1 MSKHTVLFELGCEE
15 LPPKN
20 LKTLRDALQAE
31 TVKGL
36 KDAGLAFDLIEAYA
50 APRRLAL
57 KIINV
62 DAAQADTQKRFD
74 GPAVQAA
81 YDAEGKP
88 TKALEGFMRGQG
100 ITADQVST
108 FQAGKVE
115 KVCYLKDVQ
124 GQSLDALLP
133 QILQT
138 ALDNLPIAKRMR
150 SAASRTEF
158 VRPVKWVVL
167 LKDNAVVDA
176 TIQDHKAGNV
186 TYGHRFHAPEAIT
199 LANADAY
206 LDALRAAKVVANFEE
221 RQAIIDQQ
229 VKALADEVNAIA
241 IVPTDLRDEVT
252 ALVEWPVALR
262 ASFEERFLAVPQEAL
277 ITTMQDNQKYF
288 CLVNADNKLQPYF
301 ITVSNIES
309 KDPTQI
315 IEGNEKVVRPR
326 LSDAE
331 FFFLQDQKQPLAS
344 RKEKLAN
351 MVFQAQLGTL
361 WNKSERIA
369 KLAVALS
376 AITGANPADAEKA
389 ALLAKCDLTS
399 ELVGE
404 FPELQGIAGTYYARI
419 EGEND
424 EVAEALGEQYLPK
437 FAGDVL
443 PQTKTGTTIALA
455 DRLDTL
461 TGIFGI
467 GQAPTGSK
475 DPFALRRSAIG
486 ILRLVTENNL
496 DVSIEELISLAA
508 DQYKFERKVL
518 KLKTSTKSLDDKI
531 ISANAKL
538 PENLEGKWYVDT
550 SKIKGNAE
558 LPQPEIEI
566 CTILTSPTV
575 IQDAVAFL
583 EGRYRA
589 KYEDQG
595 VAVDVIQAVQA
606 LSPKSPLDFDKRVTA
621 VNHFRNLP
629 EAAALAAANKRVAN
643 ILAKEAAPT
652 GEIVESK
659 LLEDAEKALY
669 AEIQNVLPVVQPLLA
684 AKDYTAALSKL
695 AALRAPID
703 AFFEGVMVMAD
714 DAELKANRLRLLAQ
728 LRDLFTSVADI
739 SVLQH

>member
-15 LPPKN
+15 LPPKS

-36 KDAGLAFDLIEAYA
+36 KDAGLAFDFIEAYA

-62 DAAQADTQKRFD
+62 DGAQADTQKRFD

-115 KVCYLKDVQ
+115 KVCYLKDVK
-124 GQSLDALLP
+124 GQSLDVLLP

-167 LKDNAVVDA
+167 LKDNDVVDA

-241 IVPTDLRDEVT
+241 IVPADLRDEVT

-496 DVSIEELISLAA
+496 DVSIEELIKLALAA
-508 DQYKFERKVL
+508 YGDVL
-518 KLKTSTKSLDDKI
+518 KDHNKTL
-531 ISANAKL
+531 A
-538 PENLEGKWYVDT
+538 
-550 SKIKGNAE
+550 
-558 LPQPEIEI
+558 
-566 CTILTSPTV
+566 
-575 IQDAVAFL
+575 DAVAFL

-606 LSPKSPLDFDKRVTA
+606 LSPKSPLDFDKRVNA
-621 VNHFRNLP
+621 VNHFRALP

-643 ILAKEAAPT
+643 ILAKETVPDGLVT
-652 GEIVESK
+652 NDYLV
-659 LLEDAEKALY
+659 EDAEKALF
-669 AEIQNVLPVVQPLLA
+669 EEFWRINNIVRPLFDD
-684 AKDYTAALSKL
+684 KDYTAALSEL
-695 AALRAPID
+695 AVLRSPID
-703 AFFEGVMVMAD
+703 AFFDNVMVMAD
-714 DAELKANRLRLLAQ
+714 DSNLRTNRLRMLQ
-728 LRDLFTSVADI
+728 LFRNLFMQVADI

>member
-15 LPPKN
+15 LPPKS
-20 LKTLRDALQAE
+20 LKTLRDALKAE
-31 TVKGL
+31 TEKGL
-36 KDAGLAFDLIEAYA
+36 NEAGLAFEAIEAYA

-57 KIINV
+57 KIVKV

-115 KVCYLKDVQ
+115 KVCYLKDVK
-124 GQSLDALLP
+124 GQSLDVLLP

-167 LKDNAVVDA
+167 LKDNAVIDA
-176 TIQDHKAGNV
+176 SIQDHKTGNV
-186 TYGHRFHAPEAIT
+186 TYGHRFHAPEAIV
-199 LANADAY
+199 LANPNAY
-206 LDALRAAKVVANFEE
+206 LDALRQAYVVADFAE
-221 RQAIIDQQ
+221 RQTIIDQQ
-229 VKALADEVNAIA
+229 VKALADEVNATA
-241 IVPTDLRDEVT
+241 IVPADLRDEVT

-344 RKEKLAN
+344 RKDKLAN

-443 PQTKTGTTIALA
+443 PKTKTGTTLALA

-496 DVSIEELISLAA
+496 DVSIEELIKLALAA
-508 DQYKFERKVL
+508 YGDVL
-518 KLKTSTKSLDDKI
+518 KDHAKTL
-531 ISANAKL
+531 A
-538 PENLEGKWYVDT
+538 
-550 SKIKGNAE
+550 
-558 LPQPEIEI
+558 
-566 CTILTSPTV
+566 
-575 IQDAVAFL
+575 DAVAFL

-621 VNHFRNLP
+621 VNHFRDLP

-652 GEIVESK
+652 GEIIIDKLVEN
-659 LLEDAEKALY
+659 AEKSLFK
-669 AEIQNVLPVVQPLLA
+669 EILEIWPVVQPLLD
-684 AKDYTAALSKL
+684 AKDYTTALSKL

>member
-1 MSKHTVLFELGCEE
+1 MSQHNVLFELGCEE
-15 LPPKN
+15 LPPKS
-20 LKTLRDALQAE
+20 LKKLRDALKAQ
-31 TVKGL
+31 TIKGL
-36 KDAGLAFDLIEAYA
+36 KEAGLAFTQVNAYA

-57 KIINV
+57 NIIDV

-81 YDAEGKP
+81 YDSEGKP

-115 KVCYLKDVQ
+115 KICYLKDVK
-124 GQSLDALLP
+124 GQSLDRLLP
-133 QILQT
+133 QILQH

-167 LKDNAVVDA
+167 LKDDQVIDA
-176 TIQDHKAGNV
+176 SIQDHKTGNV
-186 TYGHRFHAPEAIT
+186 SYGHRFHAPEAIH
-199 LANADAY
+199 LKHAKDY
-206 LDALRAAKVVANFEE
+206 LDALRQAKVIADFEE
-221 RQAIIDQQ
+221 RQAIIDTQ
-229 VKALADEVNAIA
+229 VKALADEVNATA
-241 IVPTDLRDEVT
+241 IVPNDLRDEVT

-262 ASFEERFLAVPQEAL
+262 ARFEERFLAVPQEAL

-288 CLVNADNKLQPYF
+288 CLINAENKLQPYF

-309 KDPTQI
+309 KDPQQI

-344 RKEKLAN
+344 RKDKLAN

-361 WNKSERIA
+361 WDKSCRIA
-369 KLAVALS
+369 KLAAALS
-376 AITGANPADAEKA
+376 PITGAQAADAEKA

-419 EGEND
+419 EGENN
-424 EVAEALGEQYLPK
+424 EVAQALGEQYLPK

-443 PQTKTGTTIALA
+443 PQTKTGTTLALA

-461 TGIFGI
+461 VGIFGI

-486 ILRLVTENNL
+486 ILRLITENNL
-496 DVSIEELISLAA
+496 DVRLDQLVDLA
-508 DQYKFERKVL
+508 
-518 KLKTSTKSLDDKI
+518 LD
-531 ISANAKL
+531 AY
-538 PENLEGKWYVDT
+538 G
-550 SKIKGNAE
+550 
-558 LPQPEIEI
+558 
-566 CTILTSPTV
+566 TV
-575 IQDAVAFL
+575 IQDHVKTCSDANAFL

-595 VAVDVIQAVQA
+595 VEVDVIQAVQA
-606 LSPKSPLDFDKRVTA
+606 MSPKSPVDFDKRVNA

-629 EAAALAAANKRVAN
+629 EAQALAAANKRVAN

-652 GEIVESK
+652 GAVVEAN
-659 LLEDAEKALY
+659 LVEAAEQALY
-669 AEIQNVLPVVQPLLA
+669 RELQALAPVVQPLLA

-703 AFFEGVMVMAD
+703 AFFDNVMVMAD

-728 LRDLFTSVADI
+728 LRALFTSVADI

>member
-15 LPPKN
+15 LPPKS

-36 KDAGLAFDLIEAYA
+36 KDAGLAFDSIEAYA

-57 KIINV
+57 KIVNV
-62 DAAQADTQKRFD
+62 DGAQADTQKRFD

-100 ITADQVST
+100 ISIDQVST

-115 KVCYLKDVQ
+115 KVCYLKDVK
-124 GQSLDALLP
+124 GQSLDVLLP

-138 ALDNLPIAKRMR
+138 ALDHLPVAKRMR

-167 LKDNAVVDA
+167 LKDDQVIDA
-176 TIQDHKAGNV
+176 TIQDHTAGNV
-186 TYGHRFHAPEAIT
+186 SYGHRFHAPDAIT

-206 LDALRAAKVVANFEE
+206 LDALRAAKVVASFEE

-241 IVPTDLRDEVT
+241 IVPADLRDEVT

-288 CLVNADNKLQPYF
+288 CLVNSDHKLQPYF

-309 KDPTQI
+309 KDPKQI

-344 RKEKLAN
+344 RSEKLAN

-361 WNKSERIA
+361 WDKTVRIA
-369 KLAVALS
+369 MLAVELTKF
-376 AITGANPADAEKA
+376 TGAQVADAERA
-389 ALLAKCDLTS
+389 AMLSKCDLTS

-404 FPELQGIAGTYYARI
+404 FPELQGIAGTYYARL

-443 PQTKTGTTIALA
+443 PKTKTGTTIALA

-461 TGIFGI
+461 VGIFGI

-486 ILRLVTENNL
+486 TLRLIIENNL
-496 DVSIEELISLAA
+496 DVTIEALVNSALHAYGALIT
-508 DQYKFERKVL
+508 DPN
-518 KLKTSTKSLDDKI
+518 KTRS
-531 ISANAKL
+531 
-538 PENLEGKWYVDT
+538 
-550 SKIKGNAE
+550 
-558 LPQPEIEI
+558 
-566 CTILTSPTV
+566 
-575 IQDAVAFL
+575 DAVAFL

-595 VAVDVIQAVQA
+595 VQVDVIQAVQA
-606 LSPKSPLDFDKRVTA
+606 MSPASPLDFDKRVNA

-643 ILAKEAAPT
+643 ILAKEAAPE
-652 GEIVESK
+652 GSVVEAN
-659 LLEDAEKALY
+659 LVEDAEKALF
-669 AEIQNVLPVVQPLLA
+669 AELAKITPVVEPLFA
-684 AKDYTAALSKL
+684 AKDYTAALSAL
-695 AALRAPID
+695 AALRVPVD
-703 AFFEGVMVMAD
+703 AFFDGVMVMAD
-714 DAELKANRLRLLAQ
+714 DAELKANRLRMLAQ
-728 LRDLFTSVADI
+728 LRDLFTKVADI

>member
-15 LPPKN
+15 LPPKS
-20 LKTLRDALQAE
+20 LKNLRDALKAE

-36 KDAGLAFDLIEAYA
+36 NDAGLAFDSVEAYA

-62 DAAQADTQKRFD
+62 DGAQADTQKRFD

-81 YDAEGKP
+81 YDSEGKP

-100 ITADQVST
+100 ITVDQVST

-115 KVCYLKDVQ
+115 KVCYLKDVK

-133 QILQT
+133 QILQH

-167 LKDNAVVDA
+167 LKDDQIIDA
-176 TIQDHKAGNV
+176 TIQDHQASNV

-199 LANADAY
+199 LNTANDY
-206 LDALRAAKVVANFEE
+206 LDALRKAHVIADFEE

-229 VKALADEVNAIA
+229 VKALADEVNATA
-241 IVPTDLRDEVT
+241 IVPSDLRDEVT

-288 CLVNADNKLQPYF
+288 CLVDSNNKLQPYF

-351 MVFQAQLGTL
+351 MVFQAELGTL
-361 WNKSERIA
+361 WDKSTRIA

-376 AITGANPADAEKA
+376 PITGANAADAEKA

-404 FPELQGIAGTYYARI
+404 FPELQGIAGTYYARL
-419 EGEND
+419 EGKNH
-424 EVAEALGEQYLPK
+424 EVSEALGEQYLPK

-461 TGIFGI
+461 VGIFGI

-496 DVSIEELISLAA
+496 DVSIEQLIDLALGA
-508 DQYKFERKVL
+508 YGDVIKDHD
-518 KLKTSTKSLDDKI
+518 KTR
-531 ISANAKL
+531 A
-538 PENLEGKWYVDT
+538 
-550 SKIKGNAE
+550 
-558 LPQPEIEI
+558 
-566 CTILTSPTV
+566 
-575 IQDAVAFL
+575 DAVAFL

-606 LSPKSPLDFDKRVTA
+606 LSPKSPVDFDKRVNA
-621 VNHFRNLP
+621 VNHFRDLA

-643 ILAKEAAPT
+643 ILAKEATPT
-652 GEIVESK
+652 GDVVEAN
-659 LLEDAEKALY
+659 LVEDAEKALY
-669 AEIQNVLPVVQPLLA
+669 AEIKAVKPVIEPLLA
-684 AKDYTAALSKL
+684 AKDYTAALSQL

-703 AFFEGVMVMAD
+703 AFFDNVMVMAD

-728 LRDLFTSVADI
+728 IRALFTSIADI

>member
-36 KDAGLAFDLIEAYA
+36 KDAGLAFDSIEAYA

-57 KIINV
+57 KIVNV
-62 DAAQADTQKRFD
+62 DGAQADTQKRFD
-74 GPAVQAA
+74 GPAKQAA
-81 YDAEGKP
+81 FDAEGNA

-100 ITADQVST
+100 ITVDQVTT

-115 KVCYLKDVQ
+115 KVCYLKDVK
-124 GQSLDALLP
+124 GQSLDVLLP

-167 LKDNAVVDA
+167 LKDNDVVDA

-186 TYGHRFHAPEAIT
+186 TFGHRFHAPEVIV
-199 LANADAY
+199 LANADDYLPKLKAAY
-206 LDALRAAKVVANFEE
+206 VVANFEE
-221 RQAIIDQQ
+221 RQAIIDSQ

-241 IVPTDLRDEVT
+241 IVPSDLRDEVT

-288 CLVNADNKLQPYF
+288 CLVNTDHKLQPYF

-309 KDPTQI
+309 KDPAQI

-351 MVFQAQLGTL
+351 MVFQAELGTL

-369 KLAVALS
+369 KLAVAL
-376 AITGANPADAEKA
+376 APITGANPADAEKA

-404 FPELQGIAGTYYARI
+404 FPELQGIAGTYYARL
-419 EGEND
+419 EGENV
-424 EVAEALGEQYLPK
+424 EVSEALGEQYLPK

-496 DVSIEELISLAA
+496 DVSIEELIKLALAA
-508 DQYKFERKVL
+508 YGDVL
-518 KLKTSTKSLDDKI
+518 KDHGKTL
-531 ISANAKL
+531 A
-538 PENLEGKWYVDT
+538 
-550 SKIKGNAE
+550 
-558 LPQPEIEI
+558 
-566 CTILTSPTV
+566 
-575 IQDAVAFL
+575 DAVAFL

-606 LSPKSPLDFDKRVTA
+606 LSPKSPLDFDKRVNA

-643 ILAKEAAPT
+643 ILAKEAEPT

-659 LLEDAEKALY
+659 LVEDAEKALY
-669 AEIQNVLPVVQPLLA
+669 TEIQNVLPVVQPLLD
-684 AKDYTAALSKL
+684 AKDYTEALSKL

-703 AFFEGVMVMAD
+703 AFFEGVMVMAE
-714 DAELKANRLRLLAQ
+714 DAELKANRLRILAQ
-728 LRDLFTSVADI
+728 LRGLFTAVADI

>member
-15 LPPKN
+15 LPPKS
-20 LKTLRDALQAE
+20 LKNLRDALKAE

-36 KDAGLAFDLIEAYA
+36 NDAGLAFDSIEAYA

-62 DAAQADTQKRFD
+62 DGAQADTQKRFD

-81 YDAEGKP
+81 YDSEGKP

-100 ITADQVST
+100 ITVDQVST

-115 KVCYLKDVQ
+115 KVCYLKDVK

-133 QILQT
+133 QILQH

-167 LKDNAVVDA
+167 LKDDQIIDA
-176 TIQDHKAGNV
+176 TIQDHQAGNV

-199 LANADAY
+199 LNTANNY
-206 LDALRAAKVVANFEE
+206 LDALRKAHVIADFEE

-229 VKALADEVNAIA
+229 VKALADEVNATA
-241 IVPTDLRDEVT
+241 IVPSDLRDEVT

-288 CLVNADNKLQPYF
+288 CLVDSNNKLQPYF

-351 MVFQAQLGTL
+351 MVFQAELGTL
-361 WNKSERIA
+361 WDKSTRIA

-376 AITGANPADAEKA
+376 PITGANAADAEKA

-404 FPELQGIAGTYYARI
+404 FPELQGIAGTYYARL
-419 EGEND
+419 EGENH
-424 EVAEALGEQYLPK
+424 EVSEALGEQYLPK

-461 TGIFGI
+461 VGIFGI

-496 DVSIEELISLAA
+496 DVSIEQLIDLALGA
-508 DQYKFERKVL
+508 YGDVIKDHD
-518 KLKTSTKSLDDKI
+518 KTR
-531 ISANAKL
+531 A
-538 PENLEGKWYVDT
+538 
-550 SKIKGNAE
+550 
-558 LPQPEIEI
+558 
-566 CTILTSPTV
+566 
-575 IQDAVAFL
+575 DAVAFL

-606 LSPKSPLDFDKRVTA
+606 LSPKSPVDFDKRVNA
-621 VNHFRNLP
+621 VNHFRDLA

-643 ILAKEAAPT
+643 ILAKEATPT
-652 GEIVESK
+652 GDVVEAN
-659 LLEDAEKALY
+659 LVEDAEKALY
-669 AEIQNVLPVVQPLLA
+669 AEIKAVKPVIEPLLA
-684 AKDYTAALSKL
+684 AKDYTAALSQL

-703 AFFEGVMVMAD
+703 AFFDNVMVMAD

-728 LRDLFTSVADI
+728 IRALFTSIADI

>member
-15 LPPKN
+15 LPPKS

-36 KDAGLAFDLIEAYA
+36 KDAGLAFDSIEAYA

-62 DAAQADTQKRFD
+62 DGAQADTQKRFD

-115 KVCYLKDVQ
+115 KVCYLKDVK
-124 GQSLDALLP
+124 GQSLDVLLP

-167 LKDNAVVDA
+167 LKDNDVVDA

-241 IVPTDLRDEVT
+241 IVPADLRDEVT

-369 KLAVALS
+369 KLAVAL
-376 AITGANPADAEKA
+376 APITGANPQDAEKA

-404 FPELQGIAGTYYARI
+404 FPELQGIAGTYYARL

-467 GQAPTGSK
+467 GQLPTGSK

-486 ILRLVTENNL
+486 ILRLIIENEI
-496 DVSIEELISLAA
+496 DC
-508 DQYKFERKVL
+508 
-518 KLKTSTKSLDDKI
+518 SLDDLLKPAI
-531 ISANAKL
+531 KQYEL
-538 PENLEGKWYVDT
+538 ENRIADPVKTFRETY
-550 SKIKGNAE
+550 
-558 LPQPEIEI
+558 QF
-566 CTILTSPTV
+566 LT
-575 IQDAVAFL
+575 
-583 EGRYRA
+583 GRYRA
-589 KYEDQG
+589 MYEDQG
-595 VAVDVIQAVQA
+595 ISVDTILAVSELPYTPQTF
-606 LSPKSPLDFDKRVTA
+606 PLDFDKRIKA
-621 VNHFRNLP
+621 VQFFRELP

-643 ILAKEAAPT
+643 ILAKEATPEGAV
-652 GEIVESK
+652 VEAK
-659 LLEDAEKALY
+659 LVEDAEKALF
-669 AEIQNVLPVVQPLLA
+669 AELQAITPVVEPLLA
-684 AKDYTAALSKL
+684 AKDYTEALSKL

-714 DAELKANRLRLLAQ
+714 DAELKANRLRLLVQ
-728 LRDLFTSVADI
+728 LRDLFTSVADV

>member
-15 LPPKN
+15 LPPKS
-20 LKTLRDALQAE
+20 LKNLRDALKAE
-31 TVKGL
+31 TIKGL
-36 KDAGLAFDLIEAYA
+36 NDAGLAFDSIEAYA

-62 DAAQADTQKRFD
+62 DGAQADTQKRFD

-81 YDAEGKP
+81 YDSEGKP

-100 ITADQVST
+100 ITIDQVST

-115 KVCYLKDVQ
+115 KVCYLKDVK

-133 QILQT
+133 QILQH

-167 LKDNAVVDA
+167 LKDDQIIDA
-176 TIQDHKAGNV
+176 TIQDHQAGNV

-199 LANADAY
+199 LNTANDY
-206 LDALRAAKVVANFEE
+206 LDALRKAHVIADFEE

-229 VKALADEVNAIA
+229 VKALADEVNATA
-241 IVPTDLRDEVT
+241 IVPSDLRDEVT

-288 CLVNADNKLQPYF
+288 CLVDSNNKLQPYF

-351 MVFQAQLGTL
+351 MVFQAELGTL
-361 WNKSERIA
+361 WDKSTRIA

-376 AITGANPADAEKA
+376 PITGANAADAEKA

-404 FPELQGIAGTYYARI
+404 FPELQGIAGTYYARL
-419 EGEND
+419 EGENH
-424 EVAEALGEQYLPK
+424 EVSEALGEQYLPK

-461 TGIFGI
+461 VGIFGI

-496 DVSIEELISLAA
+496 DVSIEQLIDLALGA
-508 DQYKFERKVL
+508 YGDVIKDHD
-518 KLKTSTKSLDDKI
+518 KTR
-531 ISANAKL
+531 A
-538 PENLEGKWYVDT
+538 
-550 SKIKGNAE
+550 
-558 LPQPEIEI
+558 
-566 CTILTSPTV
+566 
-575 IQDAVAFL
+575 DAVAFL

-606 LSPKSPLDFDKRVTA
+606 LSPKSPVDFDKRVNA
-621 VNHFRNLP
+621 VNHFRDLA

-643 ILAKEAAPT
+643 ILAKEATPT
-652 GEIVESK
+652 GDVVEAN
-659 LLEDAEKALY
+659 LVEDAEKALY
-669 AEIQNVLPVVQPLLA
+669 AEIKAVKPVIEPLLA
-684 AKDYTAALSKL
+684 AKDYTAALSQL

-703 AFFEGVMVMAD
+703 AFFDNVMVMAD

-728 LRDLFTSVADI
+728 IRALFTSIADI

>member
-15 LPPKN
+15 LPPKS
-20 LKTLRDALQAE
+20 LKTLRDALRAE

-36 KDAGLAFDLIEAYA
+36 KDAGLAFDSIEAYA

-57 KIINV
+57 KIVNV
-62 DAAQADTQKRFD
+62 DGAQADTQKRFD

-100 ITADQVST
+100 ISIDQVST

-115 KVCYLKDVQ
+115 KVCYLKDVK
-124 GQSLDALLP
+124 GQSLDVLLP

-138 ALDNLPIAKRMR
+138 ALDHLPVAKRMR

-167 LKDNAVVDA
+167 LKDDQVIDA
-176 TIQDHKAGNV
+176 TIQDHTAGNV
-186 TYGHRFHAPEAIT
+186 TYGHRFHAPDAIT

-206 LDALRAAKVVANFEE
+206 LDALRAAKVVASFEE

-241 IVPTDLRDEVT
+241 IVPADLRDEVT

-288 CLVNADNKLQPYF
+288 CLVNSDHKLQPYF

-309 KDPTQI
+309 KDPKQI

-344 RKEKLAN
+344 RSEKLAN

-361 WNKSERIA
+361 WDKTVRIA
-369 KLAVALS
+369 MLAVELTKF
-376 AITGANPADAEKA
+376 TGAQVADAERA
-389 ALLAKCDLTS
+389 AMLSKCDLTS

-404 FPELQGIAGTYYARI
+404 FPELQGIAGTYYARL

-443 PQTKTGTTIALA
+443 PKTKTGTTIALA

-461 TGIFGI
+461 VGIFGI

-486 ILRLVTENNL
+486 ILRLIIENNF
-496 DVSIEELISLAA
+496 DVTIEALVNSALHAYGALIT
-508 DQYKFERKVL
+508 DPN
-518 KLKTSTKSLDDKI
+518 KTRS
-531 ISANAKL
+531 
-538 PENLEGKWYVDT
+538 
-550 SKIKGNAE
+550 
-558 LPQPEIEI
+558 
-566 CTILTSPTV
+566 
-575 IQDAVAFL
+575 DAVAFL

-595 VAVDVIQAVQA
+595 VQVDVIQAVQA
-606 LSPKSPLDFDKRVTA
+606 MSPASPLDFDKRVNA

-643 ILAKEAAPT
+643 ILAKEAAPE
-652 GEIVESK
+652 GLVVEAS
-659 LLEDAEKALY
+659 LIEDAEKALF
-669 AEIQNVLPVVQPLLA
+669 AELAKITPVVEPLFA
-684 AKDYTAALSKL
+684 AKDYTAALSAL
-695 AALRAPID
+695 AALRAPVD
-703 AFFEGVMVMAD
+703 AFFDGVMVMAD
-714 DAELKANRLRLLAQ
+714 DSELKANRLRLLAQ
-728 LRDLFTSVADI
+728 LRDLFTKVADI

>member
-15 LPPKN
+15 LPPKS

-36 KDAGLAFDLIEAYA
+36 KDAGLAFDSIEAYA

-62 DAAQADTQKRFD
+62 DGAQADTQKRFD

-115 KVCYLKDVQ
+115 KVCYLKDVK
-124 GQSLDALLP
+124 GQSLDVLLP

-167 LKDNAVVDA
+167 LKDNDVVDA
-176 TIQDHKAGNV
+176 TIQDHKEGNV

-241 IVPTDLRDEVT
+241 IVPADLRDEVT

-369 KLAVALS
+369 KLAVAL
-376 AITGANPADAEKA
+376 APITGANPQDAEKA

-404 FPELQGIAGTYYARI
+404 FPELQGIAGTYYARL

-467 GQAPTGSK
+467 GQLPTGSK

-486 ILRLVTENNL
+486 ILRLIIENEI
-496 DVSIEELISLAA
+496 DC
-508 DQYKFERKVL
+508 
-518 KLKTSTKSLDDKI
+518 SLDDLLKPAI
-531 ISANAKL
+531 KQYEL
-538 PENLEGKWYVDT
+538 ENRIADPVKTFRETY
-550 SKIKGNAE
+550 
-558 LPQPEIEI
+558 QF
-566 CTILTSPTV
+566 LT
-575 IQDAVAFL
+575 
-583 EGRYRA
+583 GRYRA
-589 KYEDQG
+589 MYEDQG
-595 VAVDVIQAVQA
+595 ISVDTILAVSELPYTPQTF
-606 LSPKSPLDFDKRVTA
+606 PLDFDKRIKA
-621 VNHFRNLP
+621 VQFFRELP

-643 ILAKEAAPT
+643 ILAKEATPEGAV
-652 GEIVESK
+652 VEAK
-659 LLEDAEKALY
+659 LVEDAEKALF
-669 AEIQNVLPVVQPLLA
+669 AELQAITPVVEPLLA
-684 AKDYTAALSKL
+684 AKDYTEALSKL

-714 DAELKANRLRLLAQ
+714 DAELKANRLRLLVQ

>member
-15 LPPKN
+15 LPPKS
-20 LKTLRDALQAE
+20 LKTLRDALKAE
-31 TVKGL
+31 TEKGL
-36 KDAGLAFDLIEAYA
+36 KEAGLAFEAIEAYA

-57 KIINV
+57 KIVNV

-115 KVCYLKDVQ
+115 KVCYLKDVK
-124 GQSLDALLP
+124 GQSLDVLLP

-167 LKDNAVVDA
+167 LKDNAVIDA
-176 TIQDHKAGNV
+176 SIQDHTTSNV
-186 TYGHRFHAPEAIT
+186 TYGHRFHAPEAIV
-199 LANADAY
+199 LANPDAY
-206 LDALRAAKVVANFEE
+206 LDALRQAYVVADFAE
-221 RQAIIDQQ
+221 RQTIIDQQ
-229 VKALADEVNAIA
+229 VKALADEVNATA
-241 IVPTDLRDEVT
+241 IVPADLRDEVT

-344 RKEKLAN
+344 RKDKLAN

-443 PQTKTGTTIALA
+443 PKTKTGTTLALA

-496 DVSIEELISLAA
+496 DVSIEELIKLALAA
-508 DQYKFERKVL
+508 YGDVL
-518 KLKTSTKSLDDKI
+518 KDHAKTL
-531 ISANAKL
+531 A
-538 PENLEGKWYVDT
+538 
-550 SKIKGNAE
+550 
-558 LPQPEIEI
+558 
-566 CTILTSPTV
+566 
-575 IQDAVAFL
+575 DAVAFL

-621 VNHFRNLP
+621 VNHFRDLP

-652 GEIVESK
+652 GEIIIDKLVEN
-659 LLEDAEKALY
+659 AEKSLFK
-669 AEIQNVLPVVQPLLA
+669 EILEIWPVVQPLLD
-684 AKDYTAALSKL
+684 AKDYTTALSKL

-728 LRDLFTSVADI
+728 LRELFTSVADI

>member
-1 MSKHTVLFELGCEE
+1 MSKHTILFELGCEE
-15 LPPKN
+15 LPPKS

-36 KDAGLAFDLIEAYA
+36 NDAGLAFEAIEAYA

-62 DAAQADTQKRFD
+62 DGAQADTQKRFD

-81 YDAEGKP
+81 YDAESKP

-115 KVCYLKDVQ
+115 KVCYLKDVK
-124 GQSLDALLP
+124 GQSLDVLLP

-167 LKDNAVVDA
+167 LKDNDVVDA

-241 IVPTDLRDEVT
+241 IVPSDLRDEVT

-369 KLAVALS
+369 KLAVAL
-376 AITGANPADAEKA
+376 APITGANPQDAEKA

-404 FPELQGIAGTYYARI
+404 FPELQGIAGTYYARL

-467 GQAPTGSK
+467 GQLPTGSK

-486 ILRLVTENNL
+486 ILRLIIENEI
-496 DVSIEELISLAA
+496 DC
-508 DQYKFERKVL
+508 
-518 KLKTSTKSLDDKI
+518 SLDDLLKPAIKQYELENRIADPVKI
-531 ISANAKL
+531 FR
-538 PENLEGKWYVDT
+538 ETY
-550 SKIKGNAE
+550 
-558 LPQPEIEI
+558 QF
-566 CTILTSPTV
+566 LT
-575 IQDAVAFL
+575 
-583 EGRYRA
+583 GRYRA
-589 KYEDQG
+589 MYEDQG
-595 VAVDVIQAVQA
+595 ISVDTILAVSELPYTPQTF
-606 LSPKSPLDFDKRVTA
+606 PLDFDKRIKA
-621 VNHFRNLP
+621 VQFFRELP

-643 ILAKEAAPT
+643 ILAKEATPEGAV
-652 GEIVESK
+652 VEAK
-659 LLEDAEKALY
+659 LVEDAEKALF
-669 AEIQNVLPVVQPLLA
+669 AELQAITPVVEPLLA
-684 AKDYTAALSKL
+684 AKDYTEALSKL
-695 AALRAPID
+695 AALRAPVD

-728 LRDLFTSVADI
+728 LRGLFTSVADI

>member
-15 LPPKN
+15 LPPKS
-20 LKTLRDALQAE
+20 LKTLRDALTAE

-36 KDAGLAFDLIEAYA
+36 NDAGLAFDAIEAYA

-57 KIINV
+57 KIVNV
-62 DAAQADTQKRFD
+62 DGAQADTQKRFD
-74 GPAVQAA
+74 GPAKQAA
-81 YDAEGKP
+81 FDAEGNP

-100 ITADQVST
+100 ITVDQVST

-115 KVCYLKDVQ
+115 KVCYLKDVK
-124 GQSLDALLP
+124 GQSLDVLLP

-167 LKDNAVVDA
+167 LKDNDVVDA
-176 TIQDHKAGNV
+176 TIQDHQAGNV

-206 LDALRAAKVVANFEE
+206 LDALRKAYVIANFEE
-221 RQAIIDQQ
+221 RQAIIDGQ

-241 IVPTDLRDEVT
+241 IVPSDLRDEVT

-404 FPELQGIAGTYYARI
+404 FPELQGIAGTYYARL

-496 DVSIEELISLAA
+496 DVSIEELIKLALAA
-508 DQYKFERKVL
+508 YGDVVKDHD
-518 KLKTSTKSLDDKI
+518 KTL
-531 ISANAKL
+531 A
-538 PENLEGKWYVDT
+538 
-550 SKIKGNAE
+550 
-558 LPQPEIEI
+558 
-566 CTILTSPTV
+566 
-575 IQDAVAFL
+575 DAVAFL

-595 VAVDVIQAVQA
+595 VEVDVIQAVQA
-606 LSPKSPLDFDKRVTA
+606 LSPKSPLDFDKRVNA

-659 LLEDAEKALY
+659 LVEDAEKALY
-669 AEIQNVLPVVQPLLA
+669 AEIQNLLPAVQPLLA
-684 AKDYTAALSKL
+684 AKDYTEALSKL

-703 AFFEGVMVMAD
+703 AFFDNVMVMAE
-714 DAELKANRLRLLAQ
+714 DAELKANRLRILAQ
-728 LRDLFTSVADI
+728 LRGLFTAVADI

>member
-15 LPPKN
+15 LPPKS

-36 KDAGLAFDLIEAYA
+36 KDAGLAFDSIEAYA

-57 KIINV
+57 KIVNV
-62 DAAQADTQKRFD
+62 DGAQADTQKRFD

-100 ITADQVST
+100 ISIDQVST

-115 KVCYLKDVQ
+115 KVCYLKDVK
-124 GQSLDALLP
+124 GQSLDVLLP

-138 ALDNLPIAKRMR
+138 ALDHLPVAKRMR

-167 LKDNAVVDA
+167 LKDDQVIEA
-176 TIQDHKAGNV
+176 TIQDHTAANV
-186 TYGHRFHAPEAIT
+186 TYGHRFHAPDAIT

-206 LDALRAAKVVANFEE
+206 LDALRAAKVVASFEE

-241 IVPTDLRDEVT
+241 IVPADLRDEVT

-288 CLVNADNKLQPYF
+288 CLVNSDHKLQPYF

-309 KDPTQI
+309 KAPKQI

-344 RKEKLAN
+344 RSEKLAN

-361 WNKSERIA
+361 WDKTVRIA
-369 KLAVALS
+369 MLAVELTKF
-376 AITGANPADAEKA
+376 TGAQVADAERA
-389 ALLAKCDLTS
+389 AMLSKCDLTS

-404 FPELQGIAGTYYARI
+404 FPELQGIAGTYYARL

-443 PQTKTGTTIALA
+443 PKTKTGTTIALA

-461 TGIFGI
+461 VGIFGI

-486 ILRLVTENNL
+486 ILRLIIENNL
-496 DVSIEELISLAA
+496 NVTIEALVNSALHAYGALIT
-508 DQYKFERKVL
+508 DPN
-518 KLKTSTKSLDDKI
+518 KTRS
-531 ISANAKL
+531 
-538 PENLEGKWYVDT
+538 V
-550 SKIKGNAE
+550 
-558 LPQPEIEI
+558 
-566 CTILTSPTV
+566 
-575 IQDAVAFL
+575 AVAFL

-595 VAVDVIQAVQA
+595 VQVDVIQAVQA
-606 LSPKSPLDFDKRVTA
+606 MSPASPLDFDKRVNA

-643 ILAKEAAPT
+643 ILAKEAAPE
-652 GEIVESK
+652 GSVVEAN
-659 LLEDAEKALY
+659 LVEDAEKALF
-669 AEIQNVLPVVQPLLA
+669 AELAKITPVVEPLFA
-684 AKDYTAALSKL
+684 AKDYTAALSAL
-695 AALRAPID
+695 AALRVPVD
-703 AFFEGVMVMAD
+703 AFFDGVMVMAD
-714 DAELKANRLRLLAQ
+714 DAELKANRLRMLAQ
-728 LRDLFTSVADI
+728 LRDLFTKVADI

>member
-15 LPPKN
+15 LPPKS
-20 LKTLRDALQAE
+20 LKNLRDALKAE

-36 KDAGLAFDLIEAYA
+36 NDAGLAFDSVEAYA

-62 DAAQADTQKRFD
+62 DGAQADTQKRFD

-81 YDAEGKP
+81 YDSEGKP

-100 ITADQVST
+100 ITVDQVST

-115 KVCYLKDVQ
+115 KVCYLKDVK

-133 QILQT
+133 QILQH

-167 LKDNAVVDA
+167 LKDDQIIDA
-176 TIQDHKAGNV
+176 TIQDHQASNV

-199 LANADAY
+199 LNTANDY
-206 LDALRAAKVVANFEE
+206 LDALRKAHVIADFEE

-229 VKALADEVNAIA
+229 VKALADEVNATA
-241 IVPTDLRDEVT
+241 IVPSDLRDEVT

-288 CLVNADNKLQPYF
+288 CLVDSNNKLQPYF

-351 MVFQAQLGTL
+351 MVFQAELGTL
-361 WNKSERIA
+361 WDKSTRIA

-376 AITGANPADAEKA
+376 PITGANAADAEKA

-404 FPELQGIAGTYYARI
+404 FPELQGIAGTYYARL
-419 EGEND
+419 EGENH
-424 EVAEALGEQYLPK
+424 EVSEALGEQYLPK

-461 TGIFGI
+461 VGIFGI

-496 DVSIEELISLAA
+496 DVSIEQLIDLALGA
-508 DQYKFERKVL
+508 YGDVIKDHD
-518 KLKTSTKSLDDKI
+518 KTR
-531 ISANAKL
+531 A
-538 PENLEGKWYVDT
+538 
-550 SKIKGNAE
+550 
-558 LPQPEIEI
+558 
-566 CTILTSPTV
+566 
-575 IQDAVAFL
+575 DAVAFL

-606 LSPKSPLDFDKRVTA
+606 LSPKSPVDFDKRVNA
-621 VNHFRNLP
+621 VNHFRDLA

-643 ILAKEAAPT
+643 ILAKEATPT
-652 GEIVESK
+652 GDVVEAN
-659 LLEDAEKALY
+659 LVEDAEKALY
-669 AEIQNVLPVVQPLLA
+669 AEIKAVKPVIEPLLA
-684 AKDYTAALSKL
+684 AKDYTAALSQL

-703 AFFEGVMVMAD
+703 AFFDNVMVMAD

-728 LRDLFTSVADI
+728 IRALFTSIADI

>member
-1 MSKHTVLFELGCEE
+1 MVIVSM
-15 LPPKN
+15 
-20 LKTLRDALQAE
+20 
-31 TVKGL
+31 
-36 KDAGLAFDLIEAYA
+36 
-50 APRRLAL
+50 PR
-57 KIINV
+57 
-62 DAAQADTQKRFD
+62 
-74 GPAVQAA
+74 
-81 YDAEGKP
+81 
-88 TKALEGFMRGQG
+88 
-100 ITADQVST
+100 
-108 FQAGKVE
+108 
-115 KVCYLKDVQ
+115 
-124 GQSLDALLP
+124 
-133 QILQT
+133 
-138 ALDNLPIAKRMR
+138 
-150 SAASRTEF
+150 
-158 VRPVKWVVL
+158 
-167 LKDNAVVDA
+167 
-176 TIQDHKAGNV
+176 
-186 TYGHRFHAPEAIT
+186 AIT
-199 LANADAY
+199 LTNADAY
-206 LDALRAAKVVANFEE
+206 LDALRTAKVVANFEE

-496 DVSIEELISLAA
+496 DISIEELIKLALAA
-508 DQYKFERKVL
+508 YGDVL
-518 KLKTSTKSLDDKI
+518 KDHDKTL
-531 ISANAKL
+531 A
-538 PENLEGKWYVDT
+538 
-550 SKIKGNAE
+550 
-558 LPQPEIEI
+558 
-566 CTILTSPTV
+566 
-575 IQDAVAFL
+575 DAVAFL

-621 VNHFRNLP
+621 VNHFRSLP

-659 LLEDAEKALY
+659 LVEDAEKALY

-703 AFFEGVMVMAD
+703 AFFDGVMVMAD
-714 DAELKANRLRLLAQ
+714 DADLKANRLRLLAQ

>member
-15 LPPKN
+15 LPPKS

-36 KDAGLAFDLIEAYA
+36 KDAGLAFDSIEAYA

-57 KIINV
+57 KIVSV
-62 DAAQADTQKRFD
+62 DGTQADTQKRFD

-100 ITADQVST
+100 ISIDQVST

-115 KVCYLKDVQ
+115 KVCYLKDVK
-124 GQSLDALLP
+124 GQSLDVLLP

-138 ALDNLPIAKRMR
+138 ALDHLPVAKRMR

-167 LKDNAVVDA
+167 LKDDQVIDA
-176 TIQDHKAGNV
+176 TIQDHTAGNV
-186 TYGHRFHAPEAIT
+186 TYGHRFHAPDAIT

-206 LDALRAAKVVANFEE
+206 LDALRAAKVVASFEE

-241 IVPTDLRDEVT
+241 IVPADLRDEVT
-252 ALVEWPVALR
+252 SLVEWPVALR

-288 CLVNADNKLQPYF
+288 CLVNSDHKLQPYF

-309 KDPTQI
+309 KDPKQI

-344 RKEKLAN
+344 RSEKLAN

-361 WNKSERIA
+361 WDKTVRIA
-369 KLAVALS
+369 MLAVELTKF
-376 AITGANPADAEKA
+376 TGAQVADAERA
-389 ALLAKCDLTS
+389 AMLSKCDLTS

-404 FPELQGIAGTYYARI
+404 FPELQGIAGTYYARL

-443 PQTKTGTTIALA
+443 PKTKTGTTIALS

-461 TGIFGI
+461 VGIFGI

-486 ILRLVTENNL
+486 ILRLIIENNL
-496 DVSIEELISLAA
+496 DVTIEALVNSALHAYGALIT
-508 DQYKFERKVL
+508 DPN
-518 KLKTSTKSLDDKI
+518 KTRS
-531 ISANAKL
+531 
-538 PENLEGKWYVDT
+538 
-550 SKIKGNAE
+550 
-558 LPQPEIEI
+558 
-566 CTILTSPTV
+566 
-575 IQDAVAFL
+575 DAVAFL

-595 VAVDVIQAVQA
+595 VQVDVIQAVQA
-606 LSPKSPLDFDKRVTA
+606 MSPASPLDFDKRVNA

-643 ILAKEAAPT
+643 ILAKEAAP
-652 GEIVESK
+652 
-659 LLEDAEKALY
+659 
-669 AEIQNVLPVVQPLLA
+669 
-684 AKDYTAALSKL
+684 
-695 AALRAPID
+695 
-703 AFFEGVMVMAD
+703 EG
-714 DAELKANRLRLLAQ
+714 
-728 LRDLFTSVADI
+728 
-739 SVLQH
+739 

>member
-15 LPPKN
+15 LPPKS
-20 LKTLRDALQAE
+20 LKTLRDALRAE

-36 KDAGLAFDLIEAYA
+36 KDAGLAFDSIEAYA

-57 KIINV
+57 KIVNV
-62 DAAQADTQKRFD
+62 DGAQADTQKRFD

-100 ITADQVST
+100 ISIDQVST

-115 KVCYLKDVQ
+115 KVCYLKDIK
-124 GQSLDALLP
+124 GQSLDVLLP

-138 ALDNLPIAKRMR
+138 ALDHLPVAKRMR

-167 LKDNAVVDA
+167 LKDDQVIDA
-176 TIQDHKAGNV
+176 TIQDHTAGNV
-186 TYGHRFHAPEAIT
+186 TYGHRFHAPDAIT

-206 LDALRAAKVVANFEE
+206 LDALRAAKVVASFEE

-241 IVPTDLRDEVT
+241 IVPADLRDEVT

-288 CLVNADNKLQPYF
+288 CLINSDHKLQPYF

-309 KDPTQI
+309 KDPKQI

-344 RKEKLAN
+344 RSEKLAN

-361 WNKSERIA
+361 WDKTVRIA
-369 KLAVALS
+369 MLAVELTKF
-376 AITGANPADAEKA
+376 TGAQVADAERA
-389 ALLAKCDLTS
+389 AMLSKCDLTS

-404 FPELQGIAGTYYARI
+404 FPELQGIAGTYYARL

-443 PQTKTGTTIALA
+443 PKTKTGTTIALA

-461 TGIFGI
+461 VGIFGI

-486 ILRLVTENNL
+486 ILRLIIENNL
-496 DVSIEELISLAA
+496 NVTIEALVNSALHAYGALIT
-508 DQYKFERKVL
+508 DPN
-518 KLKTSTKSLDDKI
+518 KTRS
-531 ISANAKL
+531 
-538 PENLEGKWYVDT
+538 
-550 SKIKGNAE
+550 
-558 LPQPEIEI
+558 
-566 CTILTSPTV
+566 
-575 IQDAVAFL
+575 DAVAFL

-595 VAVDVIQAVQA
+595 VQVDVIQAVQA
-606 LSPKSPLDFDKRVTA
+606 MSPASPLDFDKRVNA

-643 ILAKEAAPT
+643 ILAKEAAPE
-652 GEIVESK
+652 GSVVEAN
-659 LLEDAEKALY
+659 LVEDAEKALF
-669 AEIQNVLPVVQPLLA
+669 AELAKITPVVEPLFA
-684 AKDYTAALSKL
+684 AKDYTAALSAL
-695 AALRAPID
+695 AALRVPVD
-703 AFFEGVMVMAD
+703 AFFDGVMVMAD
-714 DAELKANRLRLLAQ
+714 DAELKANRLRMLAQ
-728 LRDLFTSVADI
+728 LRDLFTKVADI

>member
-15 LPPKN
+15 LPPKS
-20 LKTLRDALQAE
+20 LKKLRDALLAE
-31 TVKGL
+31 TIKGL
-36 KDAGLAFDLIEAYA
+36 KDAGLALDSIEAYA

-57 KIINV
+57 KIVNV
-62 DAAQADTQKRFD
+62 DGAQADTQKRFD
-74 GPAVQAA
+74 GPAKQAA
-81 YDAEGKP
+81 FDAEGNA

-100 ITADQVST
+100 ITVDQVTT

-115 KVCYLKDVQ
+115 KVCYLKDVK
-124 GQSLDALLP
+124 GQSLDVLLP

-167 LKDNAVVDA
+167 LKDNDVVDA

-186 TYGHRFHAPEAIT
+186 TFGHRFHAPEAIV
-199 LANADAY
+199 LANADDYLPKLKAAY
-206 LDALRAAKVVANFEE
+206 VVANFEE
-221 RQAIIDQQ
+221 RQAIIDSQ

-241 IVPTDLRDEVT
+241 IVPSDLRDEVT

-288 CLVNADNKLQPYF
+288 CLVNTDHKLQPYF

-309 KDPTQI
+309 KDPAQI

-351 MVFQAQLGTL
+351 MVFQAELGTL

-369 KLAVALS
+369 KLAVAL
-376 AITGANPADAEKA
+376 APITGANPADAEKA

-404 FPELQGIAGTYYARI
+404 FPELQGIAGTYYARL
-419 EGEND
+419 EGENF
-424 EVAEALGEQYLPK
+424 EVSEALGEQYLPK

-496 DVSIEELISLAA
+496 DVSIEELIKLASA
-508 DQYKFERKVL
+508 AYGDVL
-518 KLKTSTKSLDDKI
+518 KDHGKTL
-531 ISANAKL
+531 A
-538 PENLEGKWYVDT
+538 
-550 SKIKGNAE
+550 
-558 LPQPEIEI
+558 
-566 CTILTSPTV
+566 
-575 IQDAVAFL
+575 DAVAFL

-606 LSPKSPLDFDKRVTA
+606 LSPKSPLDFDKRVNA

-643 ILAKEAAPT
+643 ILAKEAEPT

-659 LLEDAEKALY
+659 LVEDAEIALY
-669 AEIQNVLPVVQPLLA
+669 TEIQNVLPVVQPLLA
-684 AKDYTAALSKL
+684 AKDYTEALSKL
-695 AALRAPID
+695 AALRASID
-703 AFFEGVMVMAD
+703 AFFEGVMVMAE
-714 DAELKANRLRLLAQ
+714 DAELKANRLRILAQ
-728 LRDLFTSVADI
+728 LRDLFTSIADI

>member
-15 LPPKN
+15 LPPKS

-115 KVCYLKDVQ
+115 KVCYLKDVK
-124 GQSLDALLP
+124 GQSLDVLLP

-167 LKDNAVVDA
+167 LKDNTVVEA

-186 TYGHRFHAPEAIT
+186 TYGHRFHAPEAII

-241 IVPTDLRDEVT
+241 IVPADLRDEVT

-288 CLVNADNKLQPYF
+288 CLVNSDNKLQPYF

-361 WNKSERIA
+361 WDKSERIA
-369 KLAVALS
+369 KLAVAL
-376 AITGANPADAEKA
+376 APITGANPADAEKA

-467 GQAPTGSK
+467 GQLPTGSK

-486 ILRLVTENNL
+486 ILRLIIENEI
-496 DVSIEELISLAA
+496 DC
-508 DQYKFERKVL
+508 
-518 KLKTSTKSLDDKI
+518 SLDDLLKPAI
-531 ISANAKL
+531 KQYEL
-538 PENLEGKWYVDT
+538 ENRIADPVKTFRETY
-550 SKIKGNAE
+550 
-558 LPQPEIEI
+558 QF
-566 CTILTSPTV
+566 LT
-575 IQDAVAFL
+575 
-583 EGRYRA
+583 GRYRA
-589 KYEDQG
+589 MYEDQG
-595 VAVDVIQAVQA
+595 ISVDTILAVSELPYTPQTF
-606 LSPKSPLDFDKRVTA
+606 PLDFDKRIKA
-621 VNHFRNLP
+621 VQFFRELP

-643 ILAKEAAPT
+643 ILAKEATPEGAV
-652 GEIVESK
+652 VEAK
-659 LLEDAEKALY
+659 LVEDAEKALF
-669 AEIQNVLPVVQPLLA
+669 AELQAITPVVEPLLA
-684 AKDYTAALSKL
+684 AKDYTEALSKL

-703 AFFEGVMVMAD
+703 AFFDGVMVMAD
-714 DAELKANRLRLLAQ
+714 DADLKANRLRLLAQ
-728 LRDLFTSVADI
+728 LRDLFTAIADV
-739 SVLQH
+739 SVLQS